1 MRKKL
6 FSGLKK
12 TVASV
17 LSAVM
22 VLSTFS
28 GLTIIGTR
36 QEVVYASNNS
46 YELVDDIQDS
56 AILHCW
62 NWSYSTIEDHL
73 DLIAQCGYSAIQTSP
88 AQQPKDYS
96 WEGVVGMD
104 VGFPSCGGTGNWWK
118 LYQPV
123 TFSVCD
129 NGITWLGTKAELE
142 SLCAK
147 AETYGIKVIV
157 DVVANHMGNIT
168 GWKNNLSDVSK
179 QVGEYWNPDMLTD
192 ETFWHINTRF
202 VHDDDSRLSFTMGCM
217 GMPDLNTADSRVQTY
232 VKNYLNELI
241 DCGVDGFR
249 FDAAKHIETP
259 DDDPAYASDFWPNVL
274 NSAKSYYKS
283 KTGKDL
289 YVYGEILN
297 TVGDNFDISSYTKY
311 MSVTDNNAGN
321 KTLEGVRGNTPSTP
335 ALKYPANKSVLW
347 AESHDTYMNES
358 SRYASDRAIIRTWAA
373 VGNVDNAAALFYVR
387 PYYSTETLVNDMDN
401 QFISNPQKN
410 LEKRLMGVCNTYTW
424 ASKEVAAINHFNNR
438 FHNSSDSQGTD
449 GNITYIK
456 RGNGIILVNFN
467 GAGKISTNAHGLA
480 SGTYTDEVSGNT
492 FTVSGGTISGNITS
506 EYGVA
511 VIYQNVMSN
520 PTTNRP
526 AQIATNL
533 GNGSVFYTN
542 GLDVDVTVMNA
553 TSASYSATTGESG
566 TLTGTKTITIG
577 KGLKDGQTVTLTVK
591 ATSSYGTVT
600 KKFTYT
606 KQTKA
611 IEISTSK
618 KDGSGFYTDGFTLT
632 MEALYATKATYTTS
646 DGQSGSF
653 TTTKDITIGT
663 GLKVGE
669 KVTVTIKATNDLGS
683 VTKTF
688 TYVKKE
694 GSNAIYFKNTGNWST
709 VTAYAWKNETVK
721 NAAWPGAPMECID
734 AENQIYMVELDPD
747 AGYTKIIF
755 SNNGASQT
763 ANLDIPEL
771 GYIYTGSGWEEY
783 QPVGNKPVISA
794 ELDSC
799 TLTGAKNVKFT
810 VKNATSATYSLN
822 GAKDVSF
829 TDSVTLTVG
838 KNQTDTVVITATNS
852 DGTTSKTFTYQLQT
866 SDTGYIYFKNTSNW
880 ATPYAYMWNEGSN
893 KNAAWPGEKMIL
905 VDAEK
910 GIWKCEVKESYDMVI
925 FNNGSGGSGNQTA
938 DLTNK
943 GAGYMYVLSTD
954 SWEKF
959 EELKTGWQQVGDSWY
974 YYDNTGTMVKG
985 WRKISGK
992 WYYFNTSGIMQTGW
1006 VKVSG
1011 KWYHLK
1017 ASGAMQTGW
1026 QKISGKWYYLNSS
1039 GAMQTSWVKINGKWY
1054 YLNGSGIM
1062 QTSWIK
1068 INGKWYYLNGSGI
1081 MQTGWIK
1088 LNGRWYYLLSSGEM
1102 VSGKTVT
1109 ISGKKYTFNSNGVW
1123 IN

>member
-1 MRKKL
+1 MQKKF

-17 LSAVM
+17 LSTVM

-28 GLTIIGTR
+28 GLTIIR
-36 QEVVYASNNS
+36 AKQEIAYASNG

-73 DLIAQCGYSAIQTSP
+73 ELIAQCGYSAIQTSP
-88 AQQPKDYS
+88 AQQPKDYA
-96 WEGVVGMD
+96 WESVVGMD

-123 TFSVCD
+123 TFSVCN

-202 VHDDDSRLSFTMGCM
+202 VHDDDSRISFTMGCM

-259 DDDPAYASDFWPNVL
+259 DDDPSYASDFWPNVL

-297 TVGDNFDISSYTKY
+297 TVGDNFDISGYTKY

-358 SRYASDRAIIRTWAA
+358 SRYASDRAIIRAWAA
-373 VGNVDNAAALFYVR
+373 VENVDNAAALFYVR

-424 ASKEVAAINHFNNR
+424 ATKEVAAINHFNNR
-438 FHNSSDSQGTD
+438 FYNCSDSQGTSD
-449 GNITYIK
+449 NITYIK

-467 GAGKISTNAHGLA
+467 GSGEISTDAHGLA

-492 FTVSGGTISGNITS
+492 FTVSDGTISGNITS
-506 EYGVA
+506 EYGIA

-520 PTTNRP
+520 PTTKHP

-553 TSASYSATTGESG
+553 TSASYTASTGESG
-566 TLTGTKTITIG
+566 TLTGEKTVTIG

-606 KQTKA
+606 KQSKA
-611 IEISTSK
+611 VEISTSK

-632 MEALYATKATYTTS
+632 MEALYATNATYTTS

-653 TTTKDITIGT
+653 ATTKDITIGT

-669 KVTVTIKATNDLGS
+669 KVTVTIKANNDLGS
-683 VTKTF
+683 ATKTF
-688 TYVKKE
+688 TYIKKE
-694 GSNAIYFKNTGNWST
+694 GSNAIYFKNTNNWSD

-734 AENQIYMVELDPD
+734 AENQIFMVELDPD

-763 ANLDIPEL
+763 ADLDIPEL

-783 QPVGNKPVISA
+783 
-794 ELDSC
+794 
-799 TLTGAKNVKFT
+799 
-810 VKNATSATYSLN
+810 
-822 GAKDVSF
+822 
-829 TDSVTLTVG
+829 
-838 KNQTDTVVITATNS
+838 
-852 DGTTSKTFTYQLQT
+852 
-866 SDTGYIYFKNTSNW
+866 
-880 ATPYAYMWNEGSN
+880 
-893 KNAAWPGEKMIL
+893 
-905 VDAEK
+905 
-910 GIWKCEVKESYDMVI
+910 
-925 FNNGSGGSGNQTA
+925 
-938 DLTNK
+938 
-943 GAGYMYVLSTD
+943 
-954 SWEKF
+954 
-959 EELKTGWQQVGDSWY
+959 EETKTGWQQAGTYWY
-974 YYDNTGTMVKG
+974 YYDSNGKMVTG
-985 WRKISGK
+985 WQKISGK
-992 WYYFNTSGIMQTGW
+992 WYYFNDSGIMQTGW
-1006 VKVSG
+1006 IKLDG

-1017 ASGAMQTGW
+1017 GSGEMQKGWIKLSGKWYYLKGSGVMQTGWIKLDGKWYHLKGSGEMQKGW
-1026 QKISGKWYYLNSS
+1026 QKISGKWYYLNAS
-1039 GAMQTSWVKINGKWY
+1039 GV
-1054 YLNGSGIM
+1054 
-1062 QTSWIK
+1062 
-1068 INGKWYYLNGSGI
+1068 

-1088 LNGRWYYLLSSGEM
+1088 LNGKWYYLKSSGEM
-1102 VSGKTVT
+1102 ISGEKVT
-1109 ISGKKYTFNSNGVW
+1109 IGGKSYTFNSNGVW
-1123 IN
+1123 IK